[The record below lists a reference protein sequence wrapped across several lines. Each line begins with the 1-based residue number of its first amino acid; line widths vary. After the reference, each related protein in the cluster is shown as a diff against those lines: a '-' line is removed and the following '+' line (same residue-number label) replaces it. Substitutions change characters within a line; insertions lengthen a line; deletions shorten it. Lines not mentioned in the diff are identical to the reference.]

1 MAEVT
6 DKGLVVFNVDEN
18 DVINDLSLQLKV
30 GRLDQSGTFNAI
42 TGEVTIGE
50 KVHVKLQSITTA
62 DFR

>member
-1 MAEVT
+1 M
-6 DKGLVVFNVDEN
+6 VFNVDEN

-50 KVHVKLQSITTA
+50 KVHVKLESITTA